1 MRYRQAFALTLTLA
15 LLMGLAGPGQAQKA
29 LKIFM
34 IPKFTGAAYFAAT
47 EKGAK
52 DAVAELKGRGV
63 AIDFLY
69 TGPSVANTD
78 EEIRMID
85 DLVAQKPDAIIIS
98 ANDAE
103 ALVPVAK
110 KAKAAGIKVIT
121 YDADVA
127 DPTARHWFVN
137 QGTFTLV
144 GAALVDVVAEQAGS
158 GARFAV
164 VSADPGAFNQ
174 NSWIAAMKDRVAKK
188 YPAMKLV
195 DIRYGLDKPAESFSV
210 AQDLINKYRGQL
222 DAIIAPTSVALPKV
236 AEAAEQAGLAGKIVV
251 TGLSTPNDMREFV
264 KKGTVKTVVL
274 WNPVDLG
281 YLAVYVA
288 HATITGT
295 LKEGMAKQSVQAGR
309 LGTRAHRGRF
319 LFWRSRATSW
329 RGLQRRPA
337 AYPPCPHRPA
347 ADAGRLCGAPRGA
360 VCDAGTRL
368 GPGGRTVQPHGC
380 HAAEFDVDDLPALC
394 RAVRRRRWEQT
405 ATRSGPWPA
414 MASTCRPRRRP

>member
-1 MRYRQAFALTLTLA
+1 MKPTGAVVLRTGAALTLA
-15 LLMGLAGPGQAQKA
+15 LLLAAAVPARAQRP
-29 LKIFM
+29 LKVFM
-34 IPKFTGAAYFAAT
+34 VPKFTGAAYFAAT

-52 DAVAELKGRGV
+52 EAVAELKGRGV
-63 AIDFLY
+63 SVDFLY

-85 DLVAQKPDAIIIS
+85 DLIAQKPSALIIS

-127 DPTARHWFVN
+127 DPAARHWFVN
-137 QGTFTLV
+137 QATFTGV
-144 GAALVDVVAEQAGS
+144 GRALIDVVAEQAGKN
-158 GARFAV
+158 ARFAI

-174 NSWIAAMKDRVAKK
+174 NSWIEAMKARVKAA
-188 YPAMKLV
+188 YPNMKLV
-195 DIRYGLDKPAESFSV
+195 DIRYGYDKPAESFSV
-210 AQDLINKYRGQL
+210 AQDLINKFRGQL

-236 AEAAEQAGLAGKIVV
+236 AEAVEQAGLKGKIVV

-288 HATITGT
+288 QASVAGT
-295 LKEGMAKQSVQAGR
+295 LKDTGKQSVKAGR
-309 LGTRAHRGRF
+309 LG
-319 LFWRSRATSW
+319 SR
-329 RGLQRRPA
+329 
-337 AYPPCPHRPA
+337 
-347 ADAGRLCGAPRGA
+347 DALPELKDITAKGPLTLKN
-360 VCDAGTRL
+360 VIVL
-368 GPGGRTVQPHGC
+368 GPPFR
-380 HAAEFDVDDLPALC
+380 F
-394 RAVRRRRWEQT
+394 
-405 ATRSGPWPA
+405 TRENIDKFNF
-414 MASTCRPRRRP
+414 

>member
-1 MRYRQAFALTLTLA
+1 MRYIRGFALALTLA
-15 LLMGLAGPGQAQKA
+15 LLVGLAGPGQAQKA

-34 IPKFTGAAYFAAT
+34 VPKFTGAAYFAAT

-52 DAVAELKGRGV
+52 EAVAELKGRGV

-144 GAALVDVVAEQAGS
+144 
-158 GARFAV
+158 
-164 VSADPGAFNQ
+164 
-174 NSWIAAMKDRVAKK
+174 
-188 YPAMKLV
+188 
-195 DIRYGLDKPAESFSV
+195 
-210 AQDLINKYRGQL
+210 
-222 DAIIAPTSVALPKV
+222 
-236 AEAAEQAGLAGKIVV
+236 EAAEQAGLAGKIVV

-295 LKEGMAKQSVQAGR
+295 LKEGMAKQSVPAGR
-309 LGTRAHRGRF
+309 LGTRE
-319 LFWRSRATSW
+319 ATTQ
-329 RGLQRRPA
+329 LNDITAKRPLTL
-337 AYPPCPHRPA
+337 RNVI
-347 ADAGRLCGAPRGA
+347 LLGAPFRFTKENI
-360 VCDAGTRL
+360 DK
-368 GPGGRTVQPHGC
+368 
-380 HAAEFDVDDLPALC
+380 FNF
-394 RAVRRRRWEQT
+394 
-405 ATRSGPWPA
+405 
-414 MASTCRPRRRP
+414 

>member
-1 MRYRQAFALTLTLA
+1 MKHGRAVAMVMIGALIL
-15 LLMGLAGPGQAQKA
+15 GIAGPSQAQKA

-34 IPKFTGAAYFAAT
+34 VPKFTGAAYFAAT

-52 DAVAELKGRGV
+52 EAVAELKGKGV

-69 TGPSVANTD
+69 TGPSVANAD

-98 ANDAE
+98 ANHAE

-110 KAKAAGIKVIT
+110 KAEAGGMKVIT
-121 YDADVA
+121 YDGDVA
-127 DPTARHWFVN
+127 DPTARQWFVN

-144 GAALVDVVAEQAGS
+144 GGALVDVVAEQAGTS
-158 GARFAV
+158 ARFAI

-174 NSWIAAMKDRVAKK
+174 NSWIAAMKARVAAK
-188 YPAMKLV
+188 YPKMQLV

-236 AEAAEQAGLAGKIVV
+236 AEAAQQAGLAGKIVV

-264 KKGTVKTVVL
+264 KKGTVRTVVL

-288 HATITGT
+288 QASLAGT
-295 LKEGMAKQSVQAGR
+295 LKDNATQAKVPAGR
-309 LGTRAHRGRF
+309 LGTRDAVASLEDITAKGPLTLKNVIVLGNPFRF
-319 LFWRSRATSW
+319 TKDNIDQFN
-329 RGLQRRPA
+329 
-337 AYPPCPHRPA
+337 
-347 ADAGRLCGAPRGA
+347 
-360 VCDAGTRL
+360 
-368 GPGGRTVQPHGC
+368 
-380 HAAEFDVDDLPALC
+380 F
-394 RAVRRRRWEQT
+394 
-405 ATRSGPWPA
+405 
-414 MASTCRPRRRP
+414 

>member
-15 LLMGLAGPGQAQKA
+15 LLIGLAGPGQAQKA

-52 DAVAELKGRGV
+52 DAVAE
-63 AIDFLY
+63 
-69 TGPSVANTD
+69 
-78 EEIRMID
+78 M
-85 DLVAQKPDAIIIS
+85 
-98 ANDAE
+98 
-103 ALVPVAK
+103 
-110 KAKAAGIKVIT
+110 KA
-121 YDADVA
+121 
-127 DPTARHWFVN
+127 
-137 QGTFTLV
+137 
-144 GAALVDVVAEQAGS
+144 
-158 GARFAV
+158 
-164 VSADPGAFNQ
+164 
-174 NSWIAAMKDRVAKK
+174 RVAKK

-295 LKEGMAKQSVQAGR
+295 LKEGMAKQSVRAGR
-309 LGTRAHRGRF
+309 LGTRE
-319 LFWRSRATSW
+319 ATAQLNDITAKGPLTL
-329 RGLQRRPA
+329 RNVIL
-337 AYPPCPHRPA
+337 
-347 ADAGRLCGAPRGA
+347 LGAPFRFTKENI
-360 VCDAGTRL
+360 DR
-368 GPGGRTVQPHGC
+368 
-380 HAAEFDVDDLPALC
+380 FNF
-394 RAVRRRRWEQT
+394 
-405 ATRSGPWPA
+405 
-414 MASTCRPRRRP
+414 